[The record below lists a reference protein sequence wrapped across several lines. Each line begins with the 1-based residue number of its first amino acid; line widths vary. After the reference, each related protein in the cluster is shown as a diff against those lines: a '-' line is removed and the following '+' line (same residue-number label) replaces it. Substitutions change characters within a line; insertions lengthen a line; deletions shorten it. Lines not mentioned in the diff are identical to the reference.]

1 MKSEIRNCGVLL
13 HPTSLPSRHGI
24 GSLGEK
30 AYEFISLMK
39 EMKITLWQ
47 ILPLGPTGFGDSPYA
62 SRSTFAGNELLI
74 DLNELAFDEYLDL
87 TDIIEDPFELSDRI
101 DYNLVREF
109 KEPLLRKAALNLIK
123 QKDKKAYNVFIKN
136 NAYWLDDYALYCTL
150 VKQYN
155 DSRWYYA
162 WPEKIKKRDEKT
174 LKELIKANKE
184 EIEIVKA
191 IQFFFFTQWK
201 KVKDLANENGIKIIG
216 DIPIFVAA
224 DSVDAWTNVNLF
236 KMDENYQQI
245 FSAGVPPDAFSADGQ
260 LWGNPVYDWPKHVE
274 SNFEWWTKRVKA
286 TLDMC
291 DVVRIDHFRG
301 LESYWEVP
309 SSEKTALNG
318 QWVKAPGQELLDH
331 LKKEVKNLN
340 VIAEDLGVI
349 TDEVEELRDNNN
361 LPGMKILQFAF
372 GFKDGKFDSSNA
384 YLPHHCNYNSVVYS
398 GTHDNDTTRGWF
410 DKLSEGEKDIV
421 RRYFESSNEEVV
433 WKLIKAI
440 LFSNSKWAII
450 PMQDIL
456 ELDTNSRMNTPSTC
470 GSSNWSWRLT
480 TLEVEPWIKERLSYN
495 IEMCDRIR

>member
-30 AYEFISLMK
+30 AYEFISLLK

-74 DLNELAFDEYLDL
+74 DLNELAFDGYLDL
-87 TDIIEDPFELSDRI
+87 TDIIEDPFELTDRI

-109 KEPLLRKAALNLIK
+109 KEPLLRKAALNLIN
-123 QKDKKAYNVFIKN
+123 QKDKKAYNAFIKKN
-136 NAYWLDDYALYCTL
+136 SYWLDDYALYSTL

-155 DSRWYYA
+155 DSRWYA
-162 WPEKIKKRDEKT
+162 WPEKIKKRDAKT
-174 LKELIKANKE
+174 LKDLVKVNKD

-191 IQFFFFTQWK
+191 IQFFFFEQWH

-224 DSVDAWTNVNLF
+224 DSVDAWTNVSLF
-236 KMDENYQQI
+236 KMDENYQQLY
-245 FSAGVPPDAFSADGQ
+245 SAGVPPDAFSDDGQ

-318 QWVKAPGQELLDH
+318 QWVKAPGQKLLDH
-331 LKKEVKNLN
+331 LKKELKTLN

-410 DKLSEGEKDIV
+410 DLLSEGEKDIV

-456 ELDTNSRMNTPSTC
+456 ELDSNSRMNTPSTC

-480 TLEVEPWIKERLSYN
+480 TLEVESWRKERLSYN
-495 IEMCDRIR
+495 IEMSDRIR